1 MDPASWANDH
11 HATIADD
18 SEYDND
24 PELSGYQT
32 LPEVDTKDDS
42 EQETS
47 LSTSPVNP
55 KATFT
60 GISQRLSESSA
71 TVKGSVSGHND
82 STGQSEI
89 AGSSKATGQQP
100 ASSGA
105 GEGAASGVIEGMK
118 PNALA
123 ILQGTVS
130 MLLFF
135 FDRAEFM
142 IYILTTL
149 ISFRSYRY
157 RPLGDSQR
165 TGLRIRYG

>member
-32 LPEVDTKDDS
+32 LPEMDTKDDS

-47 LSTSPVNP
+47 PSTSPVNP
-55 KATFT
+55 KAAFS
-60 GISQRLSESSA
+60 GISQRLTESSA
-71 TVKGSVSGHND
+71 TTNKGSISGNNDTAVKSESSVS
-82 STGQSEI
+82 SP
-89 AGSSKATGQQP
+89 ATGQQP
-100 ASSGA
+100 ASAGA

-123 ILQGTVS
+123 ILQGTVP
-130 MLLFF
+130 MPLFFF
-135 FDRAEFM
+135 FDRACVDDPYPGYSNTAPFV
-142 IYILTTL
+142 
-149 ISFRSYRY
+149 SF
-157 RPLGDSQR
+157 
-165 TGLRIRYG
+165 